1 MTIRLQV
8 CLLLAQH
15 AGKTITPALAREMVA
30 ELFPDR
36 AHQPDKFGKKHY
48 KGYTIQ
54 LEYLA
59 DVWAELQ
66 PLHAEQY
73 AETEKYRA
81 GIPMKPSYEVMAERE
96 TAGGLMQF
104 TARSASGELVGHM
117 RIYITP
123 SAHTQTLV
131 ATEDT
136 LFITQA
142 HRGGFLAVRLWQFAD
157 ASVIAVGVQ
166 EMYFD
171 SKLANSSDS
180 LARYLKYQPI
190 ATRYARILPATPSK
204 E

>member
-8 CLLLAQH
+8 CLLLAKH
-15 AGKTITPALAREMVA
+15 AGKSITRDLAREMVN

-36 AHQPDKFGKKHY
+36 SHRPEKFGQQAY
-48 KGYTIQ
+48 EGYTLQ

-59 DVWAELQ
+59 TCWPELQ
-66 PLHAEQY
+66 KLHAEQY

-81 GIPMKPSYEVMAERE
+81 GIPMNPDYDVMTERE

-104 TARSASGELVGHM
+104 TARSAQGELVGHM
-117 RIYITP
+117 RIYVTP

-136 LFITQA
+136 LFITKA
-142 HRGGFLAVRLWQFAD
+142 HRGGFLAVRLWQFAE
-157 ASVIAVGVQ
+157 ASAIAIGVR
-166 EMYFD
+166 EIYFD
-171 SKLANSSDS
+171 AKLSNRADA
-180 LARYLKYQPI
+180 LARYLKYQRY
-190 ATRYARILPATPSK
+190 ATRFCRIIPEPPK